1 MKGRWHESAKEFIVA
16 RKQHAQVI
24 CVTTSRR
31 LISHWSDDDFTTAA
45 EPACPPDK

>member
-1 MKGRWHESAKEFIVA
+1 MCHKGQKDTKELIIA

-24 CVTTSRR
+24 DVTTSRHF
-31 LISHWSDDDFTTAA
+31 IFHWSDDDFTIAA